1 MAIRRPH
8 ACSKNQRRTEFL
20 LVHSCH
26 VISFH
31 AFRLVNRTENPMTQE
46 QLVSSEKDLIF
57 TDQVITY
64 KISLDSIQYA
74 PNHESLDFF

>member
-1 MAIRRPH
+1 MLKKPETDRIFIGAFIMSRD
-8 ACSKNQRRTEFL
+8 F
-20 LVHSCH
+20 
-26 VISFH
+26 ISFH